1 MPVRRVIVD
10 GRPAYRWG
18 DRGKAYRYTEG
29 DETSRARAYAL
40 AAAQGA
46 AVRATG
52 YREDATRG
60 APRRPSA
67 RDLERLYVAWV
78 RRWAAGY
85 ERAIRA
91 AIEAWRRSR
100 AARPPDELRV
110 DAYDDDDE
118 EEILDEAAAAEVAYW
133 ARRALRAEEERA
145 RSIRPPS
152 VAAIVAI
159 GSRAVRIAAEGQAAR
174 LRADDPAKWAEIVRR
189 ARGRA
194 GIDVERIDIKSSP
207 ELAALVERW
216 QQANV
221 GLITRIPAEQIARD
235 GVWISERIRAGAH
248 VGRLTDELAARHMI
262 GERHARVIA
271 RDQTGKLS
279 GNVSQAMQQAAGVS
293 RYVWRTVG
301 DERVR
306 GNPGG
311 RYPDAIPSHWELDGQ
326 VFAWDS
332 PPPAGPGDRLG
343 HPGSAIQCRCYADP
357 ILDDDGP

>member
-78 RRWAAGY
+78 RRWSAGY

-100 AARPPDELRV
+100 PARTDGLLRG
-110 DAYDDDDE
+110 DALDDDP
-118 EEILDEAAAAEVAYW
+118 EEILDEAQAAELAYW
-133 ARRALRAEEERA
+133 TRRALKAEEERVRA
-145 RSIRPPS
+145 LAPPS
-152 VAAIVAI
+152 PTTIASI
-159 GSRAVRIAAEGQAAR
+159 GSRAVLVAAQGQAAR
-174 LRADDPAKWAEIVRR
+174 LKADDPRKWDEIVRR
-189 ARGRA
+189 ARGRRQL
-194 GIDVERIDIKSSP
+194 DLERIDLKASP
-207 ELAALVERW
+207 EFAALIEEW
-216 QQANV
+216 QQRNV
-221 GLITRIPAEQIARD
+221 DLIVRIPANQIAGD
-235 GVWISERIRAGAH
+235 GAWISERIREGAH
-248 VGRLTDELAARHMI
+248 VRELTEDLARRHQI
-262 GERHARVIA
+262 GIRHARVIA
-271 RDQTGKLS
+271 RDQTNKLS
-279 GNVSQAMQQAAGVS
+279 GNVSQAMQAAAGVS
-293 RYVWRTVG
+293 RYTWRTVG

-306 GNPGG
+306 GNPTGL
-311 RYPDAIPSHWELDGQ
+311 YPDALPSHYELDGQ
-326 VFAWDS
+326 VFSWDD
-332 PPPAGPGDRLG
+332 PPEVGPYMRRG
-343 HPGSAIQCRCYADP
+343 HPGSAIQCRCYAEP
-357 ILDDDGP
+357 ILEPLDV

>member
-78 RRWAAGY
+78 RRWSAGY

-100 AARPPDELRV
+100 PARTDGLLRG
-110 DAYDDDDE
+110 DALDDDP
-118 EEILDEAAAAEVAYW
+118 EEILDEAQAAELAYW
-133 ARRALRAEEERA
+133 TRRALKAEEERVRA
-145 RSIRPPS
+145 LAPPS
-152 VAAIVAI
+152 PTTIASI
-159 GSRAVRIAAEGQAAR
+159 GSRAVLVAAQGQAAR
-174 LRADDPAKWAEIVRR
+174 LKADDPRKWDEIVRR
-189 ARGRA
+189 ARGRRQL
-194 GIDVERIDIKSSP
+194 DLERIDLKASP
-207 ELAALVERW
+207 EFAALIEEW
-216 QQANV
+216 QQRNV
-221 GLITRIPAEQIARD
+221 DLIVRIPANQIAGD
-235 GVWISERIRAGAH
+235 GAWISERIREGAH
-248 VGRLTDELAARHMI
+248 VRELTEDLARRHQI
-262 GERHARVIA
+262 GIRHARVIA
-271 RDQTGKLS
+271 RDQTNKLS
-279 GNVSQAMQQAAGVS
+279 GNVSQAMQAAAGVS
-293 RYVWRTVG
+293 RYTWRTVG

-306 GNPGG
+306 GDPTGL
-311 RYPDAIPSHWELDGQ
+311 YPDAIPSHYELDGQ
-326 VFAWDS
+326 VFSWDN
-332 PPPAGPGDRLG
+332 PPEVGPYLRRG
-343 HPGSAIQCRCYADP
+343 HPGSAIQCRCYAEP
-357 ILDDDGP
+357 ILEPLDV